1 MLEERRRILN
11 MLAEGKISAT
21 DADGLLLAMADT
33 KTPSPVT
40 EVKPAAPTSPRYLR
54 VQVEEHDGENSKV
67 NIRVPLNLIRA
78 GVRLTALLPT
88 GLHDQIN
95 DQINKALKA
104 KGMDF
109 DISKVKPE
117 NLEEL
122 VEHLAEL
129 TDRRGRRLGRQGP
142 HLLRLTPWRSA
153 SRMRCAARTSYG
165 DITIRPS

>member
-21 DADGLLLAMADT
+21 EADGLLAAMFDT
-33 KTPSPVT
+33 RTPPPVT
-40 EVKPAAPTSPRYLR
+40 EVKPAPKLPKYLR
-54 VQVEEHDGENSKV
+54 VQVEQHDGDNSKV
-67 NIRVPLNLIRA
+67 NICVPFNLIRA

-88 GLHDQIN
+88 GLHDR
-95 DQINKALKA
+95 INKALKEN
-104 KGMDF
+104 GVDF

-129 TDRRGRRLGRQGP
+129 TIDVDGGK
-142 HLLRLTPWRSA
+142 
-153 SRMRCAARTSYG
+153 G
-165 DITIRPS
+165 DKVRIYCE